1 MMESIIIKFPKGVS
15 YTAAQFDALQ
25 ALNKEVRIKP
35 NKKGNQIT
43 FHESEFPF
51 DEVSFFHV
59 QLPTDFVITEEQ
71 FEEICNI
78 NDSAKLEFDD
88 YNQLTI
94 NMLTTAIV
102 SAFTALIIVTIL
114 NWARTHKKG
123 RVYGET
129 GRYDL
134 LDTMEKMKRRAADAS
149 YLSYESAPSA
159 LQNQW
164 RFVQVPPDLAIE
176 VVSAPQSLQ
185 KEIDKMRNDWIRGGT
200 KVGIVVNPHTQNY
213 YVFELGD
220 IGYTPYSFNIPF
232 THYLF
237 PSLSLSFNDLL
248 NEAKE
253 QGS

>member
-1 MMESIIIKFPKGVS
+1 MESIIIKFPKSIS
-15 YTAAQFDALQ
+15 YTAAQLAALQ
-25 ALNKEVRIKP
+25 ALNKEVGIKA
-35 NKKGNQIT
+35 NKKGDQIT
-43 FHESEFPF
+43 FYESTFSF
-51 DEVSFFHV
+51 DEASFFHI
-59 QLPTDFVITEEQ
+59 QLPQDFIITDEQ

-78 NDSAKLEFDD
+78 NSTAKLEFDD

-102 SAFTALIIVTIL
+102 SAFTLAIGAIIYF
-114 NWARTHKKG
+114 WATKNKKG
-123 RVYGET
+123 RAYDAT

-134 LDTMEKMKRRAADAS
+134 LGEMEKMKRRAADAS

-164 RFVQVPPDLAIE
+164 KFIQVPPDLAIE

-220 IGYTPYSFNIPF
+220 IGYTPYNFNIPF

-237 PSLSLSFNDLL
+237 PSLSLNFNDLL